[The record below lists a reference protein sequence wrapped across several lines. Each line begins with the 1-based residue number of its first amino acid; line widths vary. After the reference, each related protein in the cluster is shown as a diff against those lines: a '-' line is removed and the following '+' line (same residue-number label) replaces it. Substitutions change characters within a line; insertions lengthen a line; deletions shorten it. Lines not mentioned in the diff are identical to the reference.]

1 MGNDKYDNNNTNL
14 DSFHVLTH
22 LILIRVNKVGA
33 VISPTLQ
40 MRRQAQRH
48 RLSCLRL
55 HSWEV
60 VQPRLE
66 LRHLAVQTGFLMP
79 T

>member
-1 MGNDKYDNNNTNL
+1 MGNDKCDNNNTNL
-14 DSFHVLTH
+14 DTFHVKTH
-22 LILIRVNKVGA
+22 LILTTGLIRLVLF
-33 VISPTLQ
+33 SPTLQ

-48 RLSCLRL
+48 RLSCQKL

-60 VQPRLE
+60 AKPRLE
-66 LRHLAVQTGFLMP
+66 FRHLAVQTGFLIP

>member
-1 MGNDKYDNNNTNL
+1 
-14 DSFHVLTH
+14 
-22 LILIRVNKVGA
+22 
-33 VISPTLQ
+33 

-60 VQPRLE
+60 VKPRLE
-66 LRHLAVQTGFLMP
+66 LRHLAATDWVPNAYLILPVLSERGRGPRAKGKGIKVF
-79 T
+79 